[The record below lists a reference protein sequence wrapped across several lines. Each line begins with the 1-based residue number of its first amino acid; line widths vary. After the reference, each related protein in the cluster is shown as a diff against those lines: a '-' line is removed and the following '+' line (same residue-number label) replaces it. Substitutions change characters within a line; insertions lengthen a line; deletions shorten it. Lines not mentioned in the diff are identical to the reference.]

1 MRIRAEYVMAM
12 DRLRVCGVYG
22 SFGKSQVV
30 VGEERVVVNVGL
42 ELVRGA
48 AGWVCILKDQ
58 RIFRYDEV

>member
-1 MRIRAEYVMAM
+1 MAM

-22 SFGKSQVV
+22 SSGKSQVV
-30 VGEERVVVNVGL
+30 AGEERVVVNVEL
-42 ELVRGA
+42 ELVRGT

>member
-1 MRIRAEYVMAM
+1 
-12 DRLRVCGVYG
+12 VYG
-22 SFGKSQVV
+22 SSGKLQVV
-30 VGEERVVVNVGL
+30 AGEGRVVVNVEL

>member
-1 MRIRAEYVMAM
+1 VTAM
-12 DRLRVCGVYG
+12 DRLWVCGVYG
-22 SFGKSQVV
+22 SSGKSQVV
-30 VGEERVVVNVGL
+30 AGEESVVVNVEL